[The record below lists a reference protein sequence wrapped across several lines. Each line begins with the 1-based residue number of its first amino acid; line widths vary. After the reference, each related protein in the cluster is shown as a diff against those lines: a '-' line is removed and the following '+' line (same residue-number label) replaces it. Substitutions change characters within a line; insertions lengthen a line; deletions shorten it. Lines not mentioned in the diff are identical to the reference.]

1 MSEGLR
7 TQQANRVLNAINRGE
22 ISATQGLK
30 ALQFSRLEKSRGR
43 TWLPLW
49 LRFAFRTRGR
59 EIRLLI
65 PLIVIGPLILVFF
78 IAFLPLAALG
88 VIFLRRHEIWG
99 TFGRILIAI
108 FSLSKTLLFYGR
120 GMGVRVKNRETEVG
134 FWLS

>member
-43 TWLPLW
+43 TWLTLW
-49 LRFAFRTRGR
+49 LRFDFRTRER

-65 PLIVIGPLILVFF
+65 PLIAIGPLILFRNYALDKGESFFALIKRGHYGVF
-78 IAFLPLAALG
+78 
-88 VIFLRRHEIWG
+88 HQ
-99 TFGRILIAI
+99 
-108 FSLSKTLLFYGR
+108 LSKRHLQRYLAEKSTGTC
-120 GMGVRVKNRETEVG
+120 RVASIHKYRYF
-134 FWLS
+134 FWKRN